1 MATEFL
7 RQMPQE
13 ADITLAIIVP
23 RYRGQWVFCR
33 HKDRTGWEFPGGHKE
48 PGETVLQTAKRE
60 LYEET
65 GITDATFSAVSACT
79 VGKHIAMLYFAEV
92 AALGQIPEG
101 SEIAETMVSALLPE
115 NCTYPNLFQF
125 YDHVQGWLNLQTGAD
140 ELWDLFD
147 GSRKP
152 TGRLQRRGDPIA
164 PGDYHIVVHIWV
176 RRPDGRFLLTKRSP
190 NKGFPNL
197 WETTG
202 GSALA
207 GDDSLTAA
215 LREVREETGLILQP
229 QEGVLVETRKWIDH
243 FDDIWLFQHDF
254 SLAEVQLLEGET
266 CDAMAATAEEILQLA
281 AAGQFVPTERLAEL
295 IRKLKVL

>member
-13 ADITLAIIVP
+13 TDISLAIIVP

-33 HKDRTGWEFPGGHKE
+33 HKERSGWEFPGGHKE
-48 PGETVLQTAKRE
+48 PGESVLQTAKRE

-92 AALGQIPEG
+92 AALGQIPVG
-101 SEIAETMVSALLPE
+101 SEIAETMVSALLPD
-115 NCTYPNLFQF
+115 NCTYPNLFQC

-215 LREVREETGLILQP
+215 LREVREE
-229 QEGVLVETRKWIDH
+229 GVLVETRKWIDH

-295 IRKLKVL
+295 IRKLKEL